1 MNMSAPIEPQAFW
14 KGRTLPTVV
23 QEDHSIWSEELL
35 SLALAGARMGT
46 WQVDMATGL
55 ATWNETASTLLGIDS
70 FEGKPGN
77 ALPIHPE
84 DYERIW
90 SSLNRTFQTREPYD
104 QLFRVL
110 RPDGE
115 LVWLRGRGNAFPTDA
130 APRYV
135 VGIISDVTENV
146 LEKKALEESE
156 RQLATIIGHLP
167 GISYRCEICAPWR
180 MTLMSAAATRI
191 TGYAPEEF
199 IEGHRTWESIIE
211 PSARKAISNEV
222 AEAIERRVKYDL
234 RYRIRHQSGELRWVH
249 ERGAA
254 VYSREGE
261 ALFLEGYLEDI
272 HAQTESERR
281 IRETEE
287 RYRLAAKATRDAIWD
302 WDLETN
308 VVGWNAESGGTLG
321 YPASELGPV
330 GDWWL
335 SRVHPEDRPRVEAA
349 IAQLI
354 AGDKD
359 RLSVEYRFRRADG
372 QYAEI
377 LDRAYLIKDEDGAP
391 RRLVGAMHDQTERK
405 VAGRALAEKETRL
418 QKMFDQAIVGIAEA
432 APGGKLELV
441 NPRFCEILGRSVEEL
456 QSCKVE
462 DFTHPDDQVWNMP
475 LLKEKLAKG
484 QPFQI
489 EKRYVRPGGEIVW
502 CNVSVS
508 FITSDTGE
516 VEKSIVVAEDI
527 TDRKADRAALDES
540 ELLYRSVVQASTD
553 CIKIVDVDGTI
564 RFVNEPGLCAL
575 EIDERDAVIGKSW
588 QELWPASYKDTI
600 SAAIEAAAC
609 GESIR
614 FPGNCPTAKG
624 EERWWDVSVT
634 PIKSAD
640 GHVDRILAISRD
652 VTSQRRTSEELR
664 WASEHDALTKLP
676 NRRAFESRLRAATI
690 RAMESGGRVGV
701 LLLDLDHFKHVN
713 DTMGHAAGD
722 KLLTILGSRLKNSI
736 RPCDFAARLGGDE
749 FAVILEGDM
758 VGPDLKAKGER
769 ILDRLSQPVRLEGR
783 MVTAGGSIGGACFPD
798 DAQNANELLRNA
810 DIALY
815 ALKASGRGGTMLF
828 HQHMRDKAQ
837 VVSSQ
842 LTLARSALSQK
853 SVEPHYQQKV
863 DLETGRVAGLEAL
876 LRWRH
881 VTRGLQ
887 LPETVGEAFKDYE
900 LATRIGDLMQRQV
913 LRDLQGWLNESLPVG
928 FVAINA
934 APAEFLRDD
943 FAEQLLRKIEEAD
956 VPASMLEIEVTEHVF
971 LEGAAPYVARALDAL
986 NKAGVRIALDDFGTG
1001 YSSLSHLRDF
1011 PVDVVKIDRSFVS
1024 KMTSDMEVR
1033 SIVSAVI
1040 DLARSLNID
1049 VVAEGVED
1057 AAHVEVLLKEGCAL
1071 GQGYYFGRA
1080 VEADE
1085 VPHLIRNA
1093 LTKTR
1098 LLSTL

>member
-1 MNMSAPIEPQAFW
+1 
-14 KGRTLPTVV
+14 
-23 QEDHSIWSEELL
+23 
-35 SLALAGARMGT
+35 
-46 WQVDMATGL
+46 
-55 ATWNETASTLLGIDS
+55 
-70 FEGKPGN
+70 
-77 ALPIHPE
+77 
-84 DYERIW
+84 
-90 SSLNRTFQTREPYD
+90 
-104 QLFRVL
+104 
-110 RPDGE
+110 
-115 LVWLRGRGNAFPTDA
+115 
-130 APRYV
+130 
-135 VGIISDVTENV
+135 
-146 LEKKALEESE
+146 
-156 RQLATIIGHLP
+156 
-167 GISYRCEICAPWR
+167 
-180 MTLMSAAATRI
+180 
-191 TGYAPEEF
+191 
-199 IEGHRTWESIIE
+199 
-211 PSARKAISNEV
+211 
-222 AEAIERRVKYDL
+222 
-234 RYRIRHQSGELRWVH
+234 
-249 ERGAA
+249 
-254 VYSREGE
+254 
-261 ALFLEGYLEDI
+261 
-272 HAQTESERR
+272 
-281 IRETEE
+281 
-287 RYRLAAKATRDAIWD
+287 
-302 WDLETN
+302 
-308 VVGWNAESGGTLG
+308 
-321 YPASELGPV
+321 
-330 GDWWL
+330 
-335 SRVHPEDRPRVEAA
+335 
-349 IAQLI
+349 
-354 AGDKD
+354 
-359 RLSVEYRFRRADG
+359 
-372 QYAEI
+372 
-377 LDRAYLIKDEDGAP
+377 
-391 RRLVGAMHDQTERK
+391 
-405 VAGRALAEKETRL
+405 
-418 QKMFDQAIVGIAEA
+418 
-432 APGGKLELV
+432 
-441 NPRFCEILGRSVEEL
+441 
-456 QSCKVE
+456 
-462 DFTHPDDQVWNMP
+462 
-475 LLKEKLAKG
+475 
-484 QPFQI
+484 
-489 EKRYVRPGGEIVW
+489 
-502 CNVSVS
+502 
-508 FITSDTGE
+508 
-516 VEKSIVVAEDI
+516 
-527 TDRKADRAALDES
+527 
-540 ELLYRSVVQASTD
+540 
-553 CIKIVDVDGTI
+553 
-564 RFVNEPGLCAL
+564 
-575 EIDERDAVIGKSW
+575 
-588 QELWPASYKDTI
+588 
-600 SAAIEAAAC
+600 
-609 GESIR
+609 
-614 FPGNCPTAKG
+614 
-624 EERWWDVSVT
+624 
-634 PIKSAD
+634 
-640 GHVDRILAISRD
+640 
-652 VTSQRRTSEELR
+652 
-664 WASEHDALTKLP
+664 
-676 NRRAFESRLRAATI
+676 
-690 RAMESGGRVGV
+690 MESGGRVGV